1 MAKLPALKGIIQQL
15 ISFNT
20 MSIIIKVDAKI
31 VVNDLARG
39 HRDNTI

>member
-1 MAKLPALKGIIQQL
+1 MTKLLALKGIIQQL

-20 MSIIIKVDAKI
+20 MSIIIKVVAKI

-39 HRDNTI
+39 HKDDTI